1 MRGITKALKHYVA
14 NKLQTIMG
22 YVDLAEIAKTPAE
35 RDKHLTKAKEA
46 IRQLDATLNDEIV
59 PSIRREP

>member
-1 MRGITKALKHYVA
+1 MAISKPLKHYVT

-35 RDKHLTKAKEA
+35 RDKHLARAREA
-46 IRQLDATLNDEIV
+46 IRQLDATLSDRIV
-59 PSIRREP
+59 PPIRREP